1 MFAIQFISGE
11 LFPLKKSDSIES
23 ALLFMDDWNV
33 NELPVVEGGKILGFV
48 SEKALQTQ
56 NQERIDLCMDV
67 HIDPYIINENTHLFD
82 IWLRMHQY
90 QFETLA
96 VLNADEQFLG
106 IVSLKDLGIQSFA
119 HSTLMQEGSTL
130 VIKVQAIQYSLA
142 EISRICES
150 NDAKI
155 IYLFVEPIMDS
166 ENTLYVSLKMNK
178 VYLNHVIASLERFG
192 YQIIH
197 TNSPLDPN
205 QSLDDRYNWLVKYL
219 NT

>member
-1 MFAIQFISGE
+1 
-11 LFPLKKSDSIES
+11 
-23 ALLFMDDWNV
+23 
-33 NELPVVEGGKILGFV
+33 
-48 SEKALQTQ
+48 
-56 NQERIDLCMDV
+56 
-67 HIDPYIINENTHLFD
+67 
-82 IWLRMHQY
+82 MHQY

-96 VLNADEQFLG
+96 VQNSDEQFLG
-106 IVSLKDLGIQSFA
+106 LISLKDIGIQSFA
-119 HSTLMQEGSTL
+119 HSTLLQEGSTL
-130 VIKVQAIQYSLA
+130 VLNVQAIQYSLA

-155 IYLFVEPIMDS
+155 LYLFVQPLMDAD
-166 ENTLYVSLKMNK
+166 NTLQVSLKMNK